1 MIHVMVGGLPLQ
13 QALHLSHHG
22 LALQDKGPAV
32 AAEARQG
39 GKEVHHGQG
48 HHSLVGPV
56 RAEDVA
62 VPPAQQLVPN
72 LVLFGS
78 HFDYSESIATLHLH
92 T

>member
-32 AAEARQG
+32 AAEVWHG
-39 GKEVHHGQG
+39 GIHHGQG